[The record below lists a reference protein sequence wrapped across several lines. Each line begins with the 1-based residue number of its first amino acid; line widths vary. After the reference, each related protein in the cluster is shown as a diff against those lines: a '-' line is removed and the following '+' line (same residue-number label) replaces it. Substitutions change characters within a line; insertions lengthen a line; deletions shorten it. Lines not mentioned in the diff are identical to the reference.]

1 MVLTQ
6 CSILNGDSPDVDE
19 NRSSFV
25 RQRIERIEFH
35 LSREQ
40 PYSGLSTDPHY
51 LGLSTDL
58 KMVSCHLLSW
68 LSEISKKLPFSSVI
82 ALWSDG
88 NDTRHEPNDPGSW
101 RKAKKT

>member
-1 MVLTQ
+1 MLTQ

-19 NRSSFV
+19 NRSSFF

-40 PYSGLSTDPHY
+40 PYSGFGTDLHY

-58 KMVSCHLLSW
+58 KTVSCHLLSC
-68 LSEISKKLPFSSVI
+68 LSEISYKLPFSSVI
-82 ALWSDG
+82 ALWSNGHDG
-88 NDTRHEPNDPGSW
+88 VYEPNDPGSR
-101 RKAKKT
+101 RKAYKT